1 MAGGDT
7 KLATLL
13 GLKKPSAIANY
24 RTRGRIPRG
33 PLLLLR
39 WYVATGHVEPPA
51 EIAALSVFR
60 EFASVVG
67 GHKQLRKV
75 VLALAETEHERKMFD
90 DAMTAA
96 EQ

>member
-1 MAGGDT
+1 
-7 KLATLL
+7 
-13 GLKKPSAIANY
+13 
-24 RTRGRIPRG
+24 
-33 PLLLLR
+33 
-39 WYVATGHVEPPA
+39 
-51 EIAALSVFR
+51 
-60 EFASVVG
+60 VG